1 VTGLGVPAA
10 PSFLELDDEETVAY
24 NARRTPAVSLPALRA
39 ECFSARDAEPIALN
53 DEDLE
58 LVPSTPASVAPSVRL
73 APPRSL
79 VRVSLATKAK
89 ARTVPSERENG
100 HQRVGV
106 SSRPQNGR
114 EVRVHASQE
123 RSLLPKLS
131 FLAVL
136 VMALMVLATEIS
148 IRRNL
153 PWLDCR
159 PYLVK
164 CWRLVAERIPWDRL
178 PKWPHF

>member
-1 VTGLGVPAA
+1 MKPRSLPMSHEPRPRTVMGLGVPTA

-39 ECFSARDAEPIALN
+39 ECLAARDPDAIALN

-58 LVPSTPASVAPSVRL
+58 IVPSTPASVAPSDRF

-100 HQRVGV
+100 YQRVGV
-106 SSRPQNGR
+106 SNRPQNSRG
-114 EVRVHASQE
+114 VRVHASQE
-123 RSLLPKLS
+123 SSLLHKLS
-131 FLAVL
+131 FLAVF
-136 VMALMVLATEIS
+136 VM
-148 IRRNL
+148 
-153 PWLDCR
+153 
-159 PYLVK
+159 
-164 CWRLVAERIPWDRL
+164 
-178 PKWPHF
+178 